1 MRNPLEAAGL
11 VLSLILL
18 IYILAMQRKM
28 AIRINSVSKQM
39 SKEIKG
45 QGAAI
50 KGELGHHYHQV
61 EALEQ
66 LLPTLKLS
74 ATLPPSRGWAASPD
88 FLLTLSSIVRKSKP
102 KLVVELGSGVS
113 TLVSAK
119 SGAKRIISLDH
130 SIEFGEA
137 TREMLKEHKVTGVQ
151 IRINELLTYPAGYKW
166 YSPEALIGIKNI
178 DLLVIDGPPSS
189 INPDARYPA
198 IEHLLPLLSK
208 RATVVLDDADREDEK
223 KLAAAFAAAMPNHK
237 LTFLRHEK
245 GTAVISPR

>member
-1 MRNPLEAAGL
+1 MRNVVGIFGL
-11 VLSLILL
+11 FLSLLL
-18 IYILAMQRKM
+18 LAYLVYSQRKL
-28 AIRINSVSKQM
+28 AKRINSLANQM

-50 KGELGHHYHQV
+50 RNELGHQYHQV

-66 LLPTLKLS
+66 LLPILKLS
-74 ATLPPSRGWAASPD
+74 STLPPSRGWAASPD
-88 FLLTLSSIVRKSKP
+88 FLLTLSSIVRKKKP
-102 KLVVELGSGVS
+102 KLVLELGSGLS

-119 SGAKRIISLDH
+119 SGAKKIISLDH

-137 TREMLKEHKVTGVQ
+137 TREMLKEHKVTGAQ
-151 IRINELLTYPAGYKW
+151 IRINELLTYPGGYKW

-189 INPDARYPA
+189 TNPDARYPA
-198 IEHLLPLLSK
+198 LEHLLPLLSK
-208 RATVVLDDADREDEK
+208 RATVILDDADREDEK
-223 KLAAAFAAAMPNHK
+223 KLAHAFADAMPSHK
-237 LTFLRHEK
+237 LTFLHHEK

>member
-1 MRNPLEAAGL
+1 MRNALQVFAS
-11 VLSLILL
+11 VFSLILL

-28 AIRINSVSKQM
+28 AIRINSLSRQV

-45 QGAAI
+45 QGSAI
-50 KGELGHHYHQV
+50 KSELGHHYHQV

-66 LLPTLKLS
+66 LLPALKLT

-102 KLVVELGSGVS
+102 KLVLELGSGVS

-119 SGAKRIISLDH
+119 SGARRIISLDH
-130 SIEFGEA
+130 SKEFGEA
-137 TREMLKEHKVTGVQ
+137 TREMLKEHKVTGAQ
-151 IRINELLTYPAGYKW
+151 IRINELLTYPGGYKW
-166 YSPEALIGIKNI
+166 YSPEALIGVKGI

-189 INPDARYPA
+189 TNPDARYPA
-198 IEHLLPLLSK
+198 LEHLLPLLTK
-208 RATVVLDDADREDEK
+208 KAIVILDDADREDEK
-223 KLAAAFAAAMPNHK
+223 KLAQAFAHAMPNHK

>member
-1 MRNPLEAAGL
+1 
-11 VLSLILL
+11 
-18 IYILAMQRKM
+18 
-28 AIRINSVSKQM
+28 
-39 SKEIKG
+39 
-45 QGAAI
+45 
-50 KGELGHHYHQV
+50 
-61 EALEQ
+61 
-66 LLPTLKLS
+66 
-74 ATLPPSRGWAASPD
+74 
-88 FLLTLSSIVRKSKP
+88 
-102 KLVVELGSGVS
+102 
-113 TLVSAK
+113 
-119 SGAKRIISLDH
+119 
-130 SIEFGEA
+130 
-137 TREMLKEHKVTGVQ
+137 MLKEHKVTGVQ

>member
-1 MRNPLEAAGL
+1 MRNTLEVFAM
-11 VLSLILL
+11 VFSLILL

-28 AIRINSVSKQM
+28 AIRINSLSRQI

-45 QGAAI
+45 QGSAI
-50 KGELGHHYHQV
+50 KSELGHHYHQV

-66 LLPTLKLS
+66 LLPTLKLTS
-74 ATLPPSRGWAASPD
+74 TLPPSRGWAASPD

-102 KLVVELGSGVS
+102 KFVLELGSGVS

-119 SGAKRIISLDH
+119 SGAKRIVSLDH
-130 SIEFGEA
+130 SSEFGEA
-137 TREMLKEHKVTGVQ
+137 TREMLKEHKVTGAQ
-151 IRINELLTYPAGYKW
+151 IRINDLLTYPGGYKW

-198 IEHLLPLLSK
+198 LEHLLPLLSK
-208 RATVVLDDADREDEK
+208 KAIVILDDADREDEK
-223 KLAAAFAAAMPNHK
+223 KLAEAFAAAMPNHK

>member
-1 MRNPLEAAGL
+1 MRNALQIFATAF
-11 VLSLILL
+11 SLILL

-28 AIRINSVSKQM
+28 AIRVNSLAKQM

-45 QGAAI
+45 QGSAI
-50 KGELGHHYHQV
+50 KNELGHHYHQV

-66 LLPTLKLS
+66 LLPLLKLS

-88 FLLTLSSIVRKSKP
+88 FLLTLSSIVRKHKP

-119 SGAKRIISLDH
+119 SGARKIISLDH
-130 SIEFGEA
+130 SSEFGEA
-137 TREMLKEHKVTGVQ
+137 TRAMLKEHKVISAQ
-151 IRINELLTYPAGYKW
+151 IRINELLTYPGGYKW
-166 YSPEALIGIKNI
+166 YSPEALIGIKSI

-198 IEHLLPLLSK
+198 LEHLLPLLSK
-208 RATVVLDDADREDEK
+208 KAIVILDDADREDEK
-223 KLAAAFAAAMPNHK
+223 KLAQAFAHAMPNHK

-245 GTAVISPR
+245 GTAVIAPH

>member
-1 MRNPLEAAGL
+1 
-11 VLSLILL
+11 
-18 IYILAMQRKM
+18 
-28 AIRINSVSKQM
+28 M

-45 QGAAI
+45 QGSAI
-50 KGELGHHYHQV
+50 KSELGHHYHQV

-66 LLPTLKLS
+66 LLPTLKLTS
-74 ATLPPSRGWAASPD
+74 TLPPSRGWAASPD

-102 KLVVELGSGVS
+102 KFVLELGSGVS

-119 SGAKRIISLDH
+119 SGAKRIVSLDH
-130 SIEFGEA
+130 SNEFGEA
-137 TREMLKEHKVTGVQ
+137 TREMLKEHKVTGAQ
-151 IRINELLTYPAGYKW
+151 IRINDLLTYPGGYKW

-198 IEHLLPLLSK
+198 LEHLLPLLTK
-208 RATVVLDDADREDEK
+208 KAIVILDDADREDEK
-223 KLAAAFAAAMPNHK
+223 KLAEAFAAAMPNHK

>member
-1 MRNPLEAAGL
+1 MAEVAA
-11 VLSLILL
+11 SLMSLALL
-18 IYILAMQRKM
+18 TYILVSQRKL
-28 AIRINSVSKQM
+28 AKRINSLSKQM

-45 QGAAI
+45 QGSTI
-50 KGELGHHYHQV
+50 KNEIGHHYHQV

-66 LLPTLKLS
+66 LLPILKLS

-137 TREMLKEHKVTGVQ
+137 TRDMLKEHKVTGAQ

-178 DLLVIDGPPSS
+178 DLLVIDGPPSA

-198 IEHLLPLLSK
+198 LEHLLPLLSK
-208 RATVVLDDADREDEK
+208 RATVILDDADRDDEK
-223 KLAAAFAAAMPNHK
+223 KLAQAFADAMPEHK